1 MSSLKDRISPADPTN
16 DQLRVTLFIGLGLLH
31 ISAEILSTLPDA
43 ETALEAGHP
52 ERFRLLFAGEA
63 ARCWLVGHGAADST
77 ERPGEDSAFAGA
89 LRALDWTAEELER
102 HYSASLADWADFR
115 EDR

>member
-31 ISAEILSTLPDA
+31 ISAEILSTLPAA
-43 ETALEAGHP
+43 ETALDAGDP

-77 ERPGEDSAFAGA
+77 EAPGQDSAFAGA
-89 LRALDWTAEELER
+89 LRALDWTPEELAR
-102 HYSASLADWADFR
+102 HFAAALADFQEEA
-115 EDR
+115 